1 MALHVVRVKW
11 GKEKYDGI
19 QLDTD
24 ELPITFKMQLFSLTG
39 MLTTQSWSD
48 LYCCSKLVCS
58 DLYTYSNK

>member
-1 MALHVVRVKW
+1 MWLFLVRVKW

-39 MLTTQSWSD
+39 ILLHGHNKGGLCTTAQS
-48 LYCCSKLVCS
+48 
-58 DLYTYSNK
+58 